1 MSNHLIL
8 VVGAVPV
15 PPLLLHGL
23 LELRPVVLRPGVLLD
38 QIHQHLIHSKVFYTS
53 TEREQLN
60 DKIFL

>member
-23 LELRPVVLRPGVLLD
+23 LELRPVVLGPGVLLD
-38 QIHQHLIHSKVFYTS
+38 QIHQHLIHTKTFNTS
-53 TEREQLN
+53 IERQVTDYL
-60 DKIFL
+60 FL